1 MPAGSAN
8 AMRVAAPLYRQP
20 LLLGGAA
27 FPNLWT
33 FDPMAAAPAMA
44 LVAGPLPGDPIDF
57 DIAPPADA
65 GFVSFGVP
73 CAAMTMATQGSP
85 LLGATFQ
92 IELTNGTANAVALL
106 LLSFTD
112 QLGGLLP
119 LSLPSGCLLYGN
131 PTVVVW
137 DSTDG
142 TGHAL
147 QPLTVPMQQSLVSL
161 HLFAQWL
168 QAPGLPFDSSSAVAI
183 QIGN

>member
-1 MPAGSAN
+1 
-8 AMRVAAPLYRQP
+8 
-20 LLLGGAA
+20 
-27 FPNLWT
+27 
-33 FDPMAAAPAMA
+33 MAAAPAMA

-65 GFVSFGVP
+65 GFVPFGAP
-73 CAAMTMATQGSP
+73 CAAMTLATQGSP

-142 TGHAL
+142 AGHAL